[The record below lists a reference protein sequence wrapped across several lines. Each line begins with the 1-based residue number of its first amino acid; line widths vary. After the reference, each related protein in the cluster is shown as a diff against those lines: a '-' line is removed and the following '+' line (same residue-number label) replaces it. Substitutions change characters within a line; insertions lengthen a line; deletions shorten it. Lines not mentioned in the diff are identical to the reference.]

1 MNLLKTITGNDN
13 WRELWQRGNDVS
25 AMEGYVEQLM
35 FEFRQDD
42 AAERKRKIARI
53 YECLLYRPNNGDGK

>member
-13 WRELWQRGNDVS
+13 WGELWQRGNDVS
-25 AMEGYVEQLM
+25 AMEGYIEQLM

-42 AAERKRKIARI
+42 VTERKRKLARI
-53 YECLLYRPNNGDGK
+53 YECLLYRPINRDTK